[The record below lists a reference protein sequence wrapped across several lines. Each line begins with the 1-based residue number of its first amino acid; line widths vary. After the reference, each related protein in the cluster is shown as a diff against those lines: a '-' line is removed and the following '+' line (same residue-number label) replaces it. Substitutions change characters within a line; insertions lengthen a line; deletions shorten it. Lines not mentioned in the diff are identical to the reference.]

1 MLVRFLE
8 EQPAVSVVYTSKDI
22 KKNLRDINI
31 LSESDVSKVKEME
44 IYKPMK
50 IITTVLCNKNIYFYD
65 IPIKTH
71 NKIND
76 CEGGW
81 LEICG

>member
-1 MLVRFLE
+1 
-8 EQPAVSVVYTSKDI
+8 
-22 KKNLRDINI
+22 
-31 LSESDVSKVKEME
+31 ME